1 MHKKRGFTL
10 VEVLVVIAVATLV
23 LAMVG
28 GTLVFMATS
37 SGKLIHKAEE
47 ITQTQAIEKYLR
59 GILVEK
65 VGETVYQP
73 KITSVS
79 SDQITVKYTDESEDK
94 SIILNLENNGTLSIT
109 TINGSEDEF
118 VFENTGLSYAEFS
131 VVNGF
136 VHCILTY
143 KDSSTYDFIIGIT

>member
-59 GILVEK
+59 GLADNK
-65 VGETVYQP
+65 P
-73 KITSVS
+73 
-79 SDQITVKYTDESEDK
+79 ITVANEKRFTVDGKTYKYDLSDGVLKFYEDNHDDPLFEFKDTGLK
-94 SIILNLENNGTLSIT
+94 SFNISTEQDDFINCQLEYGNNG
-109 TINGSEDEF
+109 GSY
-118 VFENTGLSYAEFS
+118 S
-131 VVNGF
+131 
-136 VHCILTY
+136 
-143 KDSSTYDFIIGIT
+143 FIIGIKE